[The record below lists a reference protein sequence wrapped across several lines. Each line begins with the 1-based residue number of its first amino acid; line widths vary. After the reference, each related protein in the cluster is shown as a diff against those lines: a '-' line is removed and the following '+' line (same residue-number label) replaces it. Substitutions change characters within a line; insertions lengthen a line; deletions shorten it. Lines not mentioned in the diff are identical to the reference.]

1 MRKKKNLEQKT
12 RLKALKEL
20 RHFTMKTN
28 RIIRGKYR
36 YNFSLCNMSE
46 NEGEVQGDGVE
57 KEVECYDA
65 YPISG

>member
-1 MRKKKNLEQKT
+1 
-12 RLKALKEL
+12 
-20 RHFTMKTN
+20 MKTN